1 MYHTIERNI
10 QSNQIIYFQK
20 MVLTFLMIVLVDLP
34 GPGARENPR
43 SVVFQID
50 FSFNKFQ
57 KRKFIWIYVVLS
69 KDRVDEHTISSVEL
83 ARKGS
88 TERKKHHHKKWFSS

>member
-1 MYHTIERNI
+1 
-10 QSNQIIYFQK
+10 
-20 MVLTFLMIVLVDLP
+20 MIVLVDLP

-83 ARKGS
+83 VKEVQDVKNTTTKSDFHPKMVLPEA
-88 TERKKHHHKKWFSS
+88 T

>member
-1 MYHTIERNI
+1 
-10 QSNQIIYFQK
+10 
-20 MVLTFLMIVLVDLP
+20 MIVLVDLP

-83 ARKGS
+83 VKEVQDVKNTTTKSDFRPKMVLPEA
-88 TERKKHHHKKWFSS
+88 T